1 MNILK
6 KSLAFCLA
14 LAACSVGYAHD
25 GHSASISFFSGF
37 FHPLTGIDHLLVAL
51 SVGLI
56 AANLLR
62 SNRSGRLALLPLIAF
77 LSSALLGSALGVQG
91 VGLALT
97 MEWLIVSS
105 LVFFGAVLAWNR
117 GTVIGHQ
124 DKNNMLALIMA
135 ACALFGFA
143 HGYVHTAELATDA
156 ALTASAPYALLEFE
170 LGWLISTA
178 LIHVSGFAVSIKF
191 FRKHLIVQRVAGTA
205 IALTGV
211 ALSAALM
218 GVTAI

>member
-37 FHPLTGIDHLLVAL
+37 FHPLTGIDHFLVAF

-56 AANLLR
+56 AANLSR
-62 SNRSGRLALLPLIAF
+62 SNRSGLVASLPLLAF

-91 VGLALT
+91 VGFALT
-97 MEWLIVSS
+97 MEWLIISS

-117 GTVIGHQ
+117 GIVIEHPHK
-124 DKNNMLALIMA
+124 DNMLALILA
-135 ACALFGFA
+135 ACAVFGLA
-143 HGYVHTAELATDA
+143 HGYVHTAELATGNTLLA
-156 ALTASAPYALLEFE
+156 STAYALMEFE
-170 LGWLISTA
+170 LGWFISTA
-178 LIHVSGFAVSIKF
+178 LIHVSGFAVSIMLL
-191 FRKHLIVQRVAGTA
+191 RKHLIVQRVAGAA

-218 GVTAI
+218 GFTAI